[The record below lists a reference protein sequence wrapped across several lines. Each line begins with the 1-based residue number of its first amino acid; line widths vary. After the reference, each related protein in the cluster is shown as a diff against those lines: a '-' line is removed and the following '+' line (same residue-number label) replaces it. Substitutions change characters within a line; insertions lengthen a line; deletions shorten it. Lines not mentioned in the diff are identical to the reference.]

1 MSIIAR
7 RRFPLWW
14 SLLIL
19 GLGLG
24 TSNFIFAWQAKQEFR
39 PDDQKQGPPVFRASV
54 DLVLVPVTVTDRL
67 NRYIVDMKVEDFQ
80 VFENKVEQEIIY
92 FGTGKSPV
100 SVGFILDIS
109 GSMKDNIASAR
120 NSIVRFLEQG
130 DPRDEFFLVTFNNR
144 TAIAQDFTPRGSNVR
159 DKIVFANPKGSTAL
173 FDAVYVGLEKM
184 RDAMHPKRALI
195 VVTDGEDNSSRYTFN
210 EVRDMAR
217 ESPVQIYVIGERGEV
232 GYGAGVIKELVRL
245 SGGRP
250 FFPTSLTQ
258 LDYFA
263 DLIHTE
269 LRSQYVL
276 GYRSTD
282 RSPGDDWRKI
292 KVKLNP
298 GEDLPPKLRLRHKP
312 GYVPAKF

>member
-1 MSIIAR
+1 MNIIAVR
-7 RRFPLWW
+7 RLPFCL
-14 SLLIL
+14 SLLIS
-19 GLGLG
+19 GLGFG
-24 TSNFIFAWQAKQEFR
+24 VASSVFAWQVKQDFR
-39 PDDQKQGPPVFRASV
+39 PDDPKDAPPVFRASV

-67 NRYIVDMKVEDFQ
+67 NRYIVDLEAEHFQ
-80 VFENKVEQEIIY
+80 VYENKVEQEILY

-109 GSMKDNIASAR
+109 ASMRDNILSAR
-120 NSIVRFLEQG
+120 NAIVRFLEQG

-144 TAIAQDFTPRGSNVR
+144 TAIALDFTPRGSNVR

-195 VVTDGEDNSSRYTFN
+195 VVTDGEDNRSRYTFS
-210 EVRDMAR
+210 ELREMAR
-217 ESPVQIYVIGERGEV
+217 ESPVQIYVIGEKGEV
-232 GYGAGVIKELVRL
+232 GYGAAVIKELVRI

-250 FFPTSLTQ
+250 FFPTSLQQ

-263 DLIHTE
+263 DLIHIE

-282 RSPGDDWRKI
+282 RRRGDGWRKI

-298 GEDLPPKLRLRHKP
+298 SQDLPPKLRLRHKP
-312 GYVPAKF
+312 GYVPSKF

>member
-1 MSIIAR
+1 MDIMAGR
-7 RRFPLWW
+7 RLPFCL
-14 SLLIL
+14 SLLIS
-19 GLGLG
+19 GLGFGVLG
-24 TSNFIFAWQAKQEFR
+24 SVFAWQAKQDFR
-39 PDDQKQGPPVFRASV
+39 PDDQKDAPPVFRASV
-54 DLVLVPVTVTDRL
+54 DLVVVPVTVTDRL
-67 NRYIVDMKVEDFQ
+67 NRYIVDLEAEHFQ
-80 VFENKVEQEIIY
+80 VFENKVEQEILY

-109 GSMKDNIASAR
+109 GSMQDNILSAR
-120 NSIVRFLEQG
+120 NSIIRFLEQG

-159 DKIVFANPKGSTAL
+159 DKIAFADPKGSTAL

-195 VVTDGEDNSSRYTFN
+195 VVTDGEDNASRYTFS
-210 EVRDMAR
+210 EVREMAR
-217 ESPVQIYVIGERGEV
+217 ESPVQIYVIGERGEI
-232 GYGAGVIKELVRL
+232 GYGAAVIKELVKI

-250 FFPTSLTQ
+250 FFPTSLQQ

-269 LRSQYVL
+269 LRSQYML

-282 RSPGDDWRKI
+282 RRRGDGWRKI

-298 GEDLPPKLRLRHKP
+298 SEDLPQKLRLRHKP
-312 GYVPAKF
+312 GYVPSKF